1 MFVFTLYCIEQTWQL
16 YVQQPKTAYL
26 RIEVRESS
34 PWAFYKE
41 YLTAPS
47 LPTTHSGSVESG
59 NPVKEANRAESVI
72 GFGTLALSELSEDS
86 ANIWV
91 ELTTGGGRINV
102 DLQISEFI
110 DPRYVT

>member
-1 MFVFTLYCIEQTWQL
+1 M
-16 YVQQPKTAYL
+16 QQPKTAYL

-34 PWAFYKE
+34 PWAFYRE

-47 LPTTHSGSVESG
+47 LPTTHSGSIESE

-72 GFGTLALSELSEDS
+72 GFGILSLSELSLEPV
-86 ANIWV
+86 NIWV

-110 DPRYVT
+110 DPRFVS